1 MFYSLQ
7 AFILFLSILNLSLPS
22 TGFSESVNSKVQQG
36 ISHYHEGEFKKSV
49 ESFSSA
55 GIDRPEDSR
64 ITYNL
69 GNAHYRKGKF
79 QEALQSYNQSALDQK
94 NPDIQKN
101 SIYNTGNSLVKLE
114 KLEEAASAY
123 KKVLTLDPSDMNAK
137 YNLEYV
143 RQKLKE
149 KEKQKQESGKNQQK
163 DKDNNSSQDKGEN
176 QSNNEGQSTENQP
189 PSPDNTEPKNKNSE
203 NKNQDSSD
211 LSEKPSLEAN
221 ISKEEAEKILQ
232 GLTED
237 LKDISRMQAGK
248 TKTVYEGND
257 W

>member
-7 AFILFLSILNLSLPS
+7 AFILFFSILNLSLPS
-22 TGFSESVNSKVQQG
+22 IGFSESVNSKVQQG

-55 GIDRPEDSR
+55 GVDRPEDSR

-79 QEALQSYNQSALDQK
+79 QEALQSYNQSALDEK

-123 KKVLTLDPSDMNAK
+123 KKVLTLDSSDMNAK

-149 KEKQKQESGKNQQK
+149 KEKQESGKNQQK

-189 PSPDNTEPKNKNSE
+189 PTPDNTEPKNKNSE